1 MTEKNR
7 RGNWLFYIVMLLLI
21 VFIAFLFFKTPSGKE
36 IQYDEFTNQV
46 TSGEKTVTNIK
57 IVGTTIY
64 VRYEDSKITVKK
76 FASSN
81 VGDAYFI
88 VSTSAGMEKLED
100 FIKSYND
107 GLVEAG
113 TPEKQIVKSYGVVKE
128 NFFSRVLPY
137 LSIIVIG
144 IIGFVIVKAVIDTNN
159 KNVAFGKSR
168 ARNVERSKV
177 KFSDVAGS
185 EEEKEELKEIVDF
198 LKNPRKYTELGA
210 RIPKGVLLVGPPGTG
225 KTLLAKAIAGECNAP
240 FFSISGSDFVEMY
253 VGVGAS
259 RVRDLFD
266 QAKRSAPCIVFIDE
280 IDAVGRQRGAG
291 LGGGN
296 DEREQTLN
304 QLLVQM
310 DGFEA
315 NEGIIVI
322 AATNRPDVL
331 DPALLRPGR
340 FDRQVYINMPD
351 VKARKEILKVH
362 AKNKK
367 FTSEVDLDNIAK
379 LTSGFSGADL
389 ENLLNEAAILA
400 GRDNRLKINMIDVQE
415 AVNKV
420 MMGPQKKSRV
430 MTQRDREITAFH
442 ESGHTILHKMLKYC
456 DEVQEVSI
464 IPRGMAGGY
473 TLSRPDTDDNYATLN
488 KLNDMIAS
496 FMGGRISE
504 AIKFG
509 DITTGASNDI
519 EQATKIARKMVTE
532 FGMSTDLG
540 FINLGSSTE
549 VFIGRDYQ
557 NQVLYSNNTANKI
570 DEEILKI
577 LNYNYN
583 RAEKILKDNWDKVEA
598 LSELLLKKNVAYQ
611 EELDAIMKGK
621 SVKQIIINMNR
632 KEAKKKKQ
640 QEKERQEKL
649 LHEQNR
655 LEEIKRRTIEALQNE
670 GLITEKP
677 IAQNEK
683 KESKD
688 LSMGEKTEQKVENK
702 KDDNKND

>member
-1 MTEKNR
+1 M
-7 RGNWLFYIVMLLLI
+7 
-21 VFIAFLFFKTPSGKE
+21 
-36 IQYDEFTNQV
+36 
-46 TSGEKTVTNIK
+46 
-57 IVGTTIY
+57 
-64 VRYEDSKITVKK
+64 
-76 FASSN
+76 
-81 VGDAYFI
+81 
-88 VSTSAGMEKLED
+88 
-100 FIKSYND
+100 
-107 GLVEAG
+107 
-113 TPEKQIVKSYGVVKE
+113 
-128 NFFSRVLPY
+128 
-137 LSIIVIG
+137 
-144 IIGFVIVKAVIDTNN
+144 
-159 KNVAFGKSR
+159 AFGKSR

-177 KFSDVAGS
+177 KFTDVAGS

-351 VKARKEILKVH
+351 VKGREKILQVH
-362 AKNKK
+362 ARNKK
-367 FTSEVDLDNIAK
+367 FTNDVDLENIAK

-400 GRDNRLKINMIDVQE
+400 GRDNRVKINMIDIQE

-420 MMGPQKKSRV
+420 IMGPQKKSRV
-430 MTQRDREITAFH
+430 VTERDREITAYH
-442 ESGHTILHKMLKYC
+442 ESGHAILHRVLKYC
-456 DEVQEVSI
+456 DGVQEVSI

-473 TLSRPDTDDNYATLN
+473 TLSRPDTDDNYATIN

-504 AIKFG
+504 SIKFQ

-519 EQATKIARKMVTE
+519 EQATKIARKMVTQ
-532 FGMSTDLG
+532 FGMSNDLK

-557 NQVLYSNNTANKI
+557 NQVLYSNDTANKI
-570 DEEILKI
+570 DDEILKI
-577 LNYNYN
+577 LNYNYE
-583 RAEKILKDNWDKVEA
+583 RAEKILKENWDKVCA
-598 LSELLLKKNVAYQ
+598 LSELLLKKNVAYK
-611 EELDAIMKGK
+611 EELDAIMQGK
-621 SVKQIIINMNR
+621 SVKQIIANMNR
-632 KEAKKKKQ
+632 RENRKKKQ
-640 QEKERQEKL
+640 QEKERQEKIVL
-649 LHEQNR
+649 EQKR
-655 LEEIKRRTIEALQNE
+655 LEEIKHRTIEALRNE
-670 GLITEKP
+670 GLIVEKP
-677 IAQNEK
+677 IVEVKTTTENGEK
-683 KESKD
+683 KV
-688 LSMGEKTEQKVENK
+688 EKTK
-702 KDDNKND
+702 KDDKKD